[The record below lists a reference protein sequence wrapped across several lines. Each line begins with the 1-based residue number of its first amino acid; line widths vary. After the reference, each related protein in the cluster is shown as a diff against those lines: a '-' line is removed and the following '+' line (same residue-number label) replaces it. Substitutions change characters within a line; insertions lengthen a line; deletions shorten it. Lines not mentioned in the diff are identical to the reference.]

1 MALVLNSSSITGLSS
16 ADGLLSHQSGS
27 IIQTVNYTNRT
38 YFTTATT
45 ASWVSTGIASSITP
59 RFANSKILVLAS
71 PNAMVDRVGSND
83 NLGWLIMDRNGTKVP
98 GSFMELRTYDR
109 GASGI
114 QYVSKATMTFID
126 EPATTSTLTYTLYGQ
141 IQTNTTTLSVNIQE
155 TNSPTVDSSQY
166 TATTIILMEIAA

>member
-1 MALVLNSSSITGLSS
+1 VT
-16 ADGLLSHQSGS
+16 
-27 IIQTVNYTNRT
+27 
-38 YFTTATT
+38 
-45 ASWVSTGIASSITP
+45 TGIAASITP

-126 EPATTSTLTYTLYGQ
+126 EPATTSALTYTLYGQ
-141 IQTNTTTLSVNIQE
+141 LESNVTTLTVNIQE
-155 TNSPTVDSSQY
+155 TNSPTIDGSKY
-166 TATTIILMEIAA
+166 TATTLILMEIAA